1 MLLLKVLVEAFH
13 TSTTRQLRDCSI
25 VAYLSQTLASQAL
38 ELLTK
43 HLSNPFP
50 VTCYLS
56 PNIYL
61 LPPSF
66 DDFKLTLYSLKN
78 LVTTM
83 PMKLSGQFIASPL
96 MPLFLGSC
104 LIFISHTHPAQAQ
117 LNSNHVLLSQ
127 QTVID
132 PLLPPPDTSVFPNN
146 QQPLPQLEPEQIE
159 QYEQNSLPYPSTQN
173 QDQQN
178 PTFQLTQPNQYSQNF
193 ERYFVYVNSDD
204 YQTLQRVRR
213 IEPGAYIRQYRG
225 RSIIQSGVFSRRSN
239 AEQRVRELEY
249 YGIRGAGVVSF
260 SGGEEVQNFNPPSS
274 RNSTIR
280 TNRYYVVIPGTT
292 QDLPEIS
299 DKIIQRTGYSSLV
312 RERQQPRGP
321 HVAVGP
327 FTERSEAQRWNKYM
341 HELGFGDARVYYS
354 K

>member
-1 MLLLKVLVEAFH
+1 M
-13 TSTTRQLRDCSI
+13 
-25 VAYLSQTLASQAL
+25 Y
-38 ELLTK
+38 
-43 HLSNPFP
+43 P
-50 VTCYLS
+50 
-56 PNIYL
+56 
-61 LPPSF
+61 LPPGSA
-66 DDFKLTLYSLKN
+66 DFMLRLYSLKN
-78 LVTTM
+78 LVTNM
-83 PMKLSGQFIASPL
+83 SMKLSGQFIALPI

-104 LIFISHTHPAQAQ
+104 LAMISPSHPAQAQ
-117 LNSNHVLLSQ
+117 INSNSVLFSQ

-146 QQPLPQLEPEQIE
+146 QSLPQLESGQIE
-159 QYEQNSLPYPSTQN
+159 QYEQNPLPYPSTEN

-178 PTFQLTQPNQYSQNF
+178 PLFQPSQPNQYSQNF
-193 ERYFVYVNSDD
+193 ERYFVYVNSGNS
-204 YQTLQRVRR
+204 QTLQRVRQV
-213 IEPGAYIRQYRG
+213 EPSAYIRQYRG

-260 SGGEEVQNFNPPSS
+260 SGGDEIQSFNPRPSE
-274 RNSTIR
+274 NSTIR
-280 TNRYYVVIPGTT
+280 TNRYYVVIPGKT

-299 DKIIQRTGYSSLV
+299 DRIIQRTGYSSLV

-327 FTERSEAQRWNKYM
+327 FAERSEAQRWNKYM

-354 K
+354 R